1 MKFVES
7 EPQKVELSEDV
18 LAVRVTTPAC
28 FLCGKTS
35 VVMLSRGEFK
45 AVAEGYLAIQN
56 ALPQRDAA
64 FRELVGQGTHSECW
78 EEQMKYE
85 SEGETDEGTT

>member
-7 EPQKVELSEDV
+7 EPQKVELSEET

-35 VVMLSRGEFK
+35 VVVLSRAEFK

-56 ALPQRDAA
+56 ALPTRDAD
-64 FRELVGQGTHSECW
+64 FRELVGQGTHAACW
-78 EEQMKYE
+78 DEQMKYE
-85 SEGETDEGTT
+85 SEGESG